1 MRRKGLGNYFC
12 VFILKIASIKLKGRK
27 SKSGSNSNGADSKGG
42 ETERFLYVHPEI
54 NKGGVQRKHVS
65 FFGVGSEG
73 HNEQTISFSIK
84 WCVFW
89 LSHLYCRTQSKKTV
103 LYHQNDFLRKILTD
117 D

>member
-1 MRRKGLGNYFC
+1 MLRKGLRNYFC
-12 VFILKIASIKLKGRK
+12 VFILRISSNVTDEIEIGVELERGGLKR
-27 SKSGSNSNGADSKGG
+27 G
-42 ETERFLYVHPEI
+42 ETGRFLYVHPEI
-54 NKGGVQRKHVS
+54 NKGGIQRKHIS

-89 LSHLYCRTQSKKTV
+89 LSHLPYCRKQSKKTV